1 MPLGLSDAY
10 VSVRSLLRSSLNS
23 LNKHLDK
30 FSMLNCEAWANRA
43 NAAKDLTSVNC
54 AERQLRRLPEGD
66 DRVIEKKCR

>member
-1 MPLGLSDAY
+1 M
-10 VSVRSLLRSSLNS
+10 
-23 LNKHLDK
+23 
-30 FSMLNCEAWANRA
+30 RA